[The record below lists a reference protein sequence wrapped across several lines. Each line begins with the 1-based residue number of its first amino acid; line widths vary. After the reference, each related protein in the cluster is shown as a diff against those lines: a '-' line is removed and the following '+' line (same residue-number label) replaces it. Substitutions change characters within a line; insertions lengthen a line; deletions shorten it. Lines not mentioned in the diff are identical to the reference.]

1 MRPVVDR
8 LRQAYSGNVDVKVID
23 LSGGDADAERLAALF
38 GVEYVP
44 TFAFVD
50 SDGTRR
56 GEIVGGTTES
66 ELRARLDALK

>member
-8 LRQAYSGNVDVKVID
+8 LKREYAGRVDVKVMD
-23 LSGGDADAERLAALF
+23 LSGGDAGAEQLASRF

-50 SDGTRR
+50 ADGTRR

-66 ELRARLDALK
+66 VLRARLDALK